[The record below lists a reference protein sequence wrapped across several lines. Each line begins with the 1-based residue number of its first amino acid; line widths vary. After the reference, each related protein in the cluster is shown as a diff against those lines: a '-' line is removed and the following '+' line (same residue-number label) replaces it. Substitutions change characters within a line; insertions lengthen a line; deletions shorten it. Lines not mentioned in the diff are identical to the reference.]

1 MNYIKGYRYELYC
14 ISRSV
19 RTPHC
24 VVWIECEDSISSK
37 LNDSRSDKYEEV
49 IFNDLRLRF
58 EAPIEKN
65 RWDMPL
71 YRVNMTST
79 ISETTGILPLASP
92 AMKVSDDSISN
103 EDSKPTT
110 VFSSWKKKQSSDD
123 QSCTNTV
130 VSTFTTKTKSSD
142 NTLTISGSSN
152 KIINALQGPTPSRI
166 LHQLTNNTHSRIGCS
181 PNESFEQIKSHLS
194 GSTNILPN
202 ASTMSVAR
210 ASADQLYEIDRIS
223 QKINQLIISH
233 QLDNVEGIQL
243 FISSSITRSHLL
255 THRDTNI
262 FS

>member
-1 MNYIKGYRYELYC
+1 LGISKAVGYNTSNNEKLTRGSIKSAIDHALNNDTVLLTRSLIYLLTNLLIYSLLKVVVVDSMNYIKGYRYELYC

-92 AMKVSDDSISN
+92 AMKVSDESISN
-103 EDSKPTT
+103 EDNKPTT
-110 VFSSWKKKQSSDD
+110 VFSSWKKKQSSSDD

-166 LHQLTNNTHSRIGCS
+166 LHQLTNNTHS
-181 PNESFEQIKSHLS
+181 
-194 GSTNILPN
+194 
-202 ASTMSVAR
+202 
-210 ASADQLYEIDRIS
+210 
-223 QKINQLIISH
+223 
-233 QLDNVEGIQL
+233 
-243 FISSSITRSHLL
+243 L
-255 THRDTNI
+255 TH
-262 FS
+262 